1 MQCGR
6 CRRFLG
12 NCIAANRRF
21 CKEGGLGYRSRPISR
36 VLSSDSHSSR
46 PAVADRLKQPTRML
60 GEQRR
65 GILFGL
71 AADGVWPATDC
82 CQPHGALLPHHF
94 TLTCAALLQ
103 PSAVMLSVP
112 LSVASR
118 RPAVS
123 RHPAL
128 CSPDFPPRP
137 KARRLSGRLRYGR
150 DYSGLCGK
158 GYLKISASLAGYGCR
173 TFAAADAG
181 MVACVPLIPRLLS
194 GSFGTPP
201 LQPDSIAPVAELPA

>member
-1 MQCGR
+1 MLR
-6 CRRFLG
+6 
-12 NCIAANRRF
+12 NNV
-21 CKEGGLGYRSRPISR
+21 YRSRPVSR
-36 VLSSDSHSSR
+36 VLSLDSHSSR
-46 PAVADRLKQPTRML
+46 PIVAKRLKQPTRML

-65 GILFGL
+65 CILFGL

-82 CQPHGALLPHHF
+82 YQPHGALLPHHF
-94 TLTCAALLQ
+94 TLTCAVLPQ

-137 KARRLSGRLRYGR
+137 KARRLSGLLRYGR
-150 DYSGLCGK
+150 DYNGLGGK
-158 GYLKISASLAGYGCR
+158 GYLKMVMPERKLGLARIVHQLPGLLCTGCSI
-173 TFAAADAG
+173 G
-181 MVACVPLIPRLLS
+181 RL
-194 GSFGTPP
+194 PEK
-201 LQPDSIAPVAELPA
+201 IR

>member
-1 MQCGR
+1 MRAGVECTPA
-6 CRRFLG
+6 RFAWVVFAMRPLPAVLRS
-12 NCIAANRRF
+12 CITANRRF

-36 VLSSDSHSSR
+36 VLSLDSHSSR
-46 PAVADRLKQPTRML
+46 PAVADRLKQPTRIL

-94 TLTCAALLQ
+94 TLTCAALPQ

-137 KARRLSGRLRYGR
+137 KGAATVWPTAVRA
-150 DYSGLCGK
+150 GL
-158 GYLKISASLAGYGCR
+158 
-173 TFAAADAG
+173 
-181 MVACVPLIPRLLS
+181 
-194 GSFGTPP
+194 
-201 LQPDSIAPVAELPA
+201 

>member
-1 MQCGR
+1 MALFR
-6 CRRFLG
+6 LAII
-12 NCIAANRRF
+12 NNV
-21 CKEGGLGYRSRPISR
+21 YRSRPVSR

-46 PAVADRLKQPTRML
+46 PIVAKRLKQPTRML

-65 GILFGL
+65 CILFGL

-82 CQPHGALLPHHF
+82 YQPHGALLPHHF
-94 TLTCAALLQ
+94 TLTCAVLPQ

-137 KARRLSGRLRYGR
+137 KARRLSGLLRYGR
-150 DYSGLCGK
+150 DYNGLGGK
-158 GYLKISASLAGYGCR
+158 GYLKSENPFSGSLYSGLTKIR
-173 TFAAADAG
+173 TRRRAADSTHVTARRANA
-181 MVACVPLIPRLLS
+181 VLV
-194 GSFGTPP
+194 
-201 LQPDSIAPVAELPA
+201 

>member
-1 MQCGR
+1 MP
-6 CRRFLG
+6 LLS
-12 NCIAANRRF
+12 NV
-21 CKEGGLGYRSRPISR
+21 YRSRPVSR
-36 VLSSDSHSSR
+36 VLSLDSHSSR
-46 PAVADRLKQPTRML
+46 PIVAKRLKQPTRML

-65 GILFGL
+65 CILFGL

-82 CQPHGALLPHHF
+82 YQPHGALLPHHF
-94 TLTCAALLQ
+94 TLTCAVLPQ

-137 KARRLSGRLRYGR
+137 RARRLSGLLRYGR
-150 DYSGLCGK
+150 DYNGLGGK
-158 GYLKISASLAGYGCR
+158 GYLKSENP
-173 TFAAADAG
+173 F
-181 MVACVPLIPRLLS
+181 S
-194 GSFGTPP
+194 GSLYSGLTKIRTRRRAV
-201 LQPDSIAPVAELPA
+201 DSTSSTARRANAVLVFVNSLYMATAGRVASTQRC

>member
-1 MQCGR
+1 
-6 CRRFLG
+6 
-12 NCIAANRRF
+12 
-21 CKEGGLGYRSRPISR
+21 
-36 VLSSDSHSSR
+36 
-46 PAVADRLKQPTRML
+46 ML

-65 GILFGL
+65 CILFGL

-82 CQPHGALLPHHF
+82 YQPHGALLPHHF
-94 TLTCAALLQ
+94 TLTCAVLPR

-137 KARRLSGRLRYGR
+137 KARRLSGLLRYGR
-150 DYSGLCGK
+150 DYNGLGGK
-158 GYLKISASLAGYGCR
+158 GYLKMVMPERKLGLARIVHQLPGLLCTGCSI
-173 TFAAADAG
+173 G
-181 MVACVPLIPRLLS
+181 RL
-194 GSFGTPP
+194 PEK
-201 LQPDSIAPVAELPA
+201 I

>member
-1 MQCGR
+1 MIR
-6 CRRFLG
+6 LVII
-12 NCIAANRRF
+12 NNV
-21 CKEGGLGYRSRPISR
+21 YHSRPVSR

-46 PAVADRLKQPTRML
+46 PIVAKRLKQPTRML

-65 GILFGL
+65 CILFGL

-82 CQPHGALLPHHF
+82 YQPHGALLPHHF
-94 TLTCAALLQ
+94 TLTCAVLPQ

-137 KARRLSGRLRYGR
+137 KARRLSGLLRYGR
-150 DYSGLCGK
+150 DYNGLGGK
-158 GYLKISASLAGYGCR
+158 GYLKSENPFSGSLYSGLTKIR
-173 TFAAADAG
+173 TRRRAADSTNSTARRDNA
-181 MVACVPLIPRLLS
+181 VLV
-194 GSFGTPP
+194 
-201 LQPDSIAPVAELPA
+201 